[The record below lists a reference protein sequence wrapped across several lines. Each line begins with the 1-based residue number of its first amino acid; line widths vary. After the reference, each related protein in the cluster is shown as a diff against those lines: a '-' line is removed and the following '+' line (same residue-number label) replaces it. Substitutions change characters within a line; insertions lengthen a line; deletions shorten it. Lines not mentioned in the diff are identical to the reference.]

1 MKAMKQTD
9 FWDLTF
15 FHHVRL
21 GAVYHAFLREVLP
34 ELLQNMDLQT
44 GILLRSMH
52 DGAAPY
58 LISWFSGILEP
69 PVAGTTDR
77 TWWTNSKAC
86 SFSGFTT
93 LNIFISGH
101 ICSLLFKLQK
111 SVTSRTFNNW
121 HRMDSGWFARY
132 LEFSNESGNRCWDM
146 QRPALKLKVDTSSIF
161 FNLQEAVTRRP
172 RFRTPKFIKH
182 FLLYCG
188 LTFPFAV
195 LSVQFSYPLYNVD
208 IEGTI
213 SFSFQRNSITC

>member
-111 SVTSRTFNNW
+111 SVTSTTFNSDTEW
-121 HRMDSGWFARY
+121 IRDDSHDTRNFQTNQAIAVETRNVLHWSSRWTLRA
-132 LEFSNESGNRCWDM
+132 FS
-146 QRPALKLKVDTSSIF
+146 LTY
-161 FNLQEAVTRRP
+161 RRP
-172 RFRTPKFIKH
+172 SLGDHASERR
-182 FLLYCG
+182 
-188 LTFPFAV
+188 
-195 LSVQFSYPLYNVD
+195 SS
-208 IEGTI
+208 
-213 SFSFQRNSITC
+213 